1 MSIHLEVRSY
11 RGGDR
16 HWHDFSQILLPM
28 QGAMKLDIE
37 GRASIVS
44 SHCVAV
50 IPRQCQ
56 HDFVPSADCS
66 MLILDVETAAFA
78 DEAAPAL
85 LSSGMPS
92 LTRIEPWLWRLFRQL
107 GAEVEAGACRGSD
120 AARMAMAALNLVEP
134 RERPRPR
141 PWSRSERRVL
151 SVAQDQSAAGVAEMA
166 RLAGLGQSQF
176 HALFRVTTGQSPKQL
191 QLNRLY
197 EGAADRLINTSAS
210 VSEIAYGLGYQ
221 NASSFNKQFKR
232 RFGLTPS
239 EFRAANQ
246 SRPQG

>member
-28 QGAMKLDIE
+28 QGSMRLDIE
-37 GRASIVS
+37 GRSSVVS

-50 IPRQCQ
+50 IPQQCE
-56 HDFVPSADCS
+56 HDFKPSADCS
-66 MLILDVETAAFA
+66 MLILDIDAAAFA
-78 DEAAPAL
+78 SEAAPAL

-107 GAEVEAGACRGSD
+107 GAEVEAGACGARD
-120 AARMAMAALNLVEP
+120 AARMTMAALHLVEP
-134 RERPRPR
+134 SERPR

-151 SVAQDQSAAGVAEMA
+151 DVAQRAQGTGVSEMA
-166 RLAGLGQSQF
+166 RMAGLGQSQF
-176 HALFRVTTGQSPKQL
+176 HALFRATTGQSPKQL
-191 QLNRLY
+191 QLSRLF
-197 EGAADRLINTSAS
+197 EDAAHRLIDTSAS
-210 VSEIAYGLGYQ
+210 ISEIAYELGYQ
-221 NASSFNKQFKR
+221 NASSFNRQFKR

-239 EFRAANQ
+239 EFRLANR
-246 SRPQG
+246 SLRRG